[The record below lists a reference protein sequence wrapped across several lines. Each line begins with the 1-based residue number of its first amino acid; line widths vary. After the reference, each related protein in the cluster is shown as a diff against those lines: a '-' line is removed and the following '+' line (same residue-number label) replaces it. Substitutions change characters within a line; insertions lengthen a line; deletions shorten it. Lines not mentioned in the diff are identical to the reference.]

1 MSSKN
6 KKGTAKAAIKIKD
19 LRPKKNP
26 KGGGV
31 SLKPNKHDLA
41 DCT

>member
-6 KKGTAKAAIKIKD
+6 KKVAAKAVVKIKD

-31 SLKPNKHDLA
+31 TKAPRLDQMDS
-41 DCT
+41 T

>member
-6 KKGTAKAAIKIKD
+6 KKVAAKAVTKIKD

-26 KGGGV
+26 KGGGSSRPPKIDMMDV
-31 SLKPNKHDLA
+31 Q
-41 DCT
+41 